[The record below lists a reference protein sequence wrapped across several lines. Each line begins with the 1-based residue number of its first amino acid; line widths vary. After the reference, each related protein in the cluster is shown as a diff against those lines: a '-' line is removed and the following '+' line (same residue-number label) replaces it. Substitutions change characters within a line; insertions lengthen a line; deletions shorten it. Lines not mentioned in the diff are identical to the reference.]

1 MKSVIQSITLNMVL
15 LINVLNGTTGA
26 GSSDNLED
34 LFGNCRI
41 SDKANFDE
49 CLKFTLNRLNPLFKY
64 GIPEYKVA

>member
-1 MKSVIQSITLNMVL
+1 MKSFIQSITVIMML
-15 LINVLNGTTGA
+15 LINVVTVN
-26 GSSDNLED
+26 SDNLED

-41 SDKANFDE
+41 SDRANFDD